1 MNILLIN
8 HYMGGLKYGME
19 YRPYY
24 LAKEWVKMGHQVT
37 LVGASFS
44 HLRIQQPVVTTNKDF
59 EEETVEGINY
69 IWIKTPA
76 YESTFARIQNI
87 FVFVCKLWKYSRKIS
102 EFVKPDLVVAS
113 STYPLDIYPARK
125 IAETAGAKLCYEVH
139 DLWPLSPKLIGGYS
153 SWHPFIIVM
162 QLAENY
168 AYKHVDKVISLLW
181 NSEQHMR
188 EHGLAEGKFKC
199 IPNGYCKEDWENLNL
214 KEEIPQTHKLLFKQL
229 ENKIIV
235 GFAGGFAASGS
246 LDTLVKAAALLKEH
260 DNLAFVLVGKGPE
273 QEYLEKLVKERSL
286 ANTFFL
292 PAVKKIQIP
301 RIVAYFD
308 VAFIG
313 GIHSFLHEYGT
324 SANKLTDYM
333 LSAKPIIQAID
344 EPNSVIERVKCGICV
359 EAENE
364 RLVAD
369 AILELTGMTR
379 EKREKM
385 GEGGRKYALENLE
398 WGILAKQFLDEF
410 AK

>member
-125 IAETAGAKLCYEVH
+125 IAKTAGAKLCYEVH

-260 DNLAFVLVGKGPE
+260 DNLAFVFVGKGPE

-313 GIHSFLHEYGT
+313 GIHSFLHKYGT

-369 AILELTGMTR
+369 EILELTGMTR

>member
-313 GIHSFLHEYGT
+313 GIHSFLHKYGT

>member
-1 MNILLIN
+1 
-8 HYMGGLKYGME
+8 MGGLKYGME

-153 SWHPFIIVM
+153 SWHPFILVM

-313 GIHSFLHEYGT
+313 GIHSFLHKYGT

>member
-313 GIHSFLHEYGT
+313 GIHSFLHKYGT

-385 GEGGRKYALENLE
+385 GEGGRKYAL
-398 WGILAKQFLDEF
+398 
-410 AK
+410 

>member
-1 MNILLIN
+1 
-8 HYMGGLKYGME
+8 MGGLKYGME

-229 ENKIIV
+229 ENKIII

-313 GIHSFLHEYGT
+313 GIHSFLHKYGT

>member
-1 MNILLIN
+1 
-8 HYMGGLKYGME
+8 MGGLKYGME

-313 GIHSFLHEYGT
+313 GIHSFLHKYGT

-398 WGILAKQFLDEF
+398 CGILAKQFLDEF

>member
-168 AYKHVDKVISLLW
+168 AYRHVDKVISLLW

-313 GIHSFLHEYGT
+313 GIHSFLHKYGT

>member
-229 ENKIIV
+229 ENKIII

-313 GIHSFLHEYGT
+313 GIHSFLHKYGT

>member
-1 MNILLIN
+1 
-8 HYMGGLKYGME
+8 MGGLK
-19 YRPYY
+19 Y

-125 IAETAGAKLCYEVH
+125 IAKTAGAKLCYEVH

-260 DNLAFVLVGKGPE
+260 DNLAFVFVGKGPE

-313 GIHSFLHEYGT
+313 GIHSFLHKYGT

>member
-181 NSEQHMR
+181 NSEPHMR

-313 GIHSFLHEYGT
+313 GIHSFLHKYGT

>member
-125 IAETAGAKLCYEVH
+125 IAKTAGAKLCYEVH

-313 GIHSFLHEYGT
+313 GIHSFLHKYGT

>member
-1 MNILLIN
+1 
-8 HYMGGLKYGME
+8 MGGLKYGME

-125 IAETAGAKLCYEVH
+125 IAKTAGAKLCYEVH

-260 DNLAFVLVGKGPE
+260 DNLAFVFVGKGPE

-313 GIHSFLHEYGT
+313 GIHSFLHKYGT

>member
-1 MNILLIN
+1 
-8 HYMGGLKYGME
+8 MGGLKYGME

-125 IAETAGAKLCYEVH
+125 IAEKQLVQNYVMKCMIYCASFSQIDWRIFIMASFY
-139 DLWPLSPKLIGGYS
+139 YS
-153 SWHPFIIVM
+153 DAI
-162 QLAENY
+162 AENY

-313 GIHSFLHEYGT
+313 GIHSFLHKYGT

>member
-313 GIHSFLHEYGT
+313 GIHSFLHKYGT

-385 GEGGRKYALENLE
+385 GEGGENMH
-398 WGILAKQFLDEF
+398 
-410 AK
+410 

>member
-8 HYMGGLKYGME
+8 HYAGSPELGME
-19 YRPYY
+19 FRPYY
-24 LAKEWVKMGHQVT
+24 MAKEWVKAGHQV
-37 LVGASFS
+37 LIVGGSFS
-44 HLRIQQPVVTTNKDF
+44 HLRKVQPQGKEDLIEGIHYRWVKLNAYKGNGIGRIRSMFSFVSKLWWGYKKYIGDF
-59 EEETVEGINY
+59 EPN
-69 IWIKTPA
+69 
-76 YESTFARIQNI
+76 
-87 FVFVCKLWKYSRKIS
+87 
-102 EFVKPDLVVAS
+102 VVIAS
-113 STYPLDIYPARK
+113 STYPLDIYPAYR
-125 IAETAGAKLCYEVH
+125 IAKHFKAKLVFEIH
-139 DLWPLSPKLIGGYS
+139 DLWPLSPMLLGGYS
-153 SWHPFIIVM
+153 KYHPFIVAL
-162 QLAENY
+162 QVAENY

-313 GIHSFLHEYGT
+313 GIHSFLHKYGT

>member
-1 MNILLIN
+1 MVWN
-8 HYMGGLKYGME
+8 
-19 YRPYY
+19 RPYY

-313 GIHSFLHEYGT
+313 GIHSFLHKYGT

>member
-1 MNILLIN
+1 
-8 HYMGGLKYGME
+8 MGGLKYGME

-313 GIHSFLHEYGT
+313 GIHSFLHKYGT

-333 LSAKPIIQAID
+333 LSAKPSIQAID

>member
-8 HYMGGLKYGME
+8 LYMGGLKYGME

-37 LVGASFS
+37 LVGASLS

-313 GIHSFLHEYGT
+313 GIHSFLHKYGT

>member
-1 MNILLIN
+1 
-8 HYMGGLKYGME
+8 MG
-19 YRPYY
+19 
-24 LAKEWVKMGHQVT
+24 KMGHQVT

-313 GIHSFLHEYGT
+313 GIHSFLHKYGT